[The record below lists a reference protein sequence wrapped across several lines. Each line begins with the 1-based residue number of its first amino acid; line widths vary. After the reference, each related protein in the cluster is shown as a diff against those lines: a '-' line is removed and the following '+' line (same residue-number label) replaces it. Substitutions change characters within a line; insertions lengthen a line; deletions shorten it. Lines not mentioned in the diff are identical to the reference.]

1 MSGEELKRI
10 LKDDGIVLSDLAKML
25 GYDGDQRLHSAL
37 NAADVKSGL
46 IENIARVLNKS
57 VGHYY
62 RHASVNAEGTNVA
75 LGDGAHVGGD
85 IKNVNSHAID
95 RCLDML
101 GEQLGKKDDQID
113 RLIGLLEGRR
123 CGDGR

>member
-1 MSGEELKRI
+1 MANLLKI
-10 LKDDGIVLSDLAKML
+10 KELAK
-25 GYDGDQRLHSAL
+25 
-37 NAADVKSGL
+37 
-46 IENIARVLNKS
+46 ARGITLRQLAES
-57 VGHYY
+57 VGISEQAMQKLMQKNSTSIATLEAIALQLEVAPSAFFDGANDYI
-62 RHASVNAEGTNVA
+62 GGNVA
-75 LGDGAHVGGD
+75 NHGTINDSRN
-85 IKNVNSHAID
+85 IKNVNSHSID